1 MSEIG
6 IEFIGTRLLLVQC
19 PVRVPPRMGTDDT
32 LCGERPLNRVV
43 LHLNPLLSQLLGS
56 PTVYEDEVL
65 NVLTEKGLITAVS
78 HEKGP
83 GGEGGKKVG
92 VVAGGGGG
100 DGRMPRMSSSAALA
114 PSRLPRKSSV
124 GAALA
129 GAGKEL
135 GPRPS
140 FKRVARSFVSVARGL
155 GKLSTRD
162 EEPEGPSSPPTSS
175 PVLTASDRWRLAVKH
190 TKEMAKLHSFDPWW
204 DRNLHQLRSEVC
216 VRYDY
221 DPETREWVGG
231 AQLLTILTTEQKEVC
246 AL

>member
-1 MSEIG
+1 
-6 IEFIGTRLLLVQC
+6 
-19 PVRVPPRMGTDDT
+19 MGSDDT

-78 HEKGP
+78 REKGP
-83 GGEGGKKVG
+83 GGGGGKKDGVG
-92 VVAGGGGG
+92 AGGGGG
-100 DGRMPRMSSSAALA
+100 GRMPRKSSSAALA

-129 GAGKEL
+129 EAGKES
-135 GPRPS
+135 GARRS
-140 FKRVARSFVSVARGL
+140 FKRVARSFVSIARGL
-155 GKLSTRD
+155 GNLSTRD
-162 EEPEGPSSPPTSS
+162 EEPEEPSSPPTSS
-175 PVLTASDRWRLAVKH
+175 PVLTAGDRWRLAVKH
-190 TKEMAKLHSFDPWW
+190 TKEMAELHSFDPWW

-231 AQLLTILTTEQKEVC
+231 AQILTKERKKEC
-246 AL
+246 ALLYINKPYRTHYLTVASAYHF